1 MRDIKFN
8 MFDGILTKNRPA
20 FPESKVYYWSSCC
33 GATGLAAS
41 LEQWDSGS
49 VPGPAQC
56 VKDPLL
62 PQLWHSCRSQ
72 LWLSSVS
79 GPGTLYAE
87 GQPKKKKKK
96 KEKKKKCTVII
107 ENWEN

>member
-72 LWLSSVS
+72 LWLL
-79 GPGTLYAE
+79 TLSPPKKNKKE
-87 GQPKKKKKK
+87 KKKKKK
-96 KEKKKKCTVII
+96 KKKKRKKRKKSALSL
-107 ENWEN
+107 